1 MAGRYFIA
9 DAYTSQP
16 FAGNP
21 AGVCITDTP
30 VTDRWMQDVARE
42 MNLSETAF
50 LSKTEDGWDIRWF
63 TPQVEVTLCGHATCA
78 AAHILV
84 QEGEEEEG
92 TDIRFSSRGG
102 PLIAASEPCTSGDTG
117 GSQSLNMG
125 TVTLTFPALPATPA
139 PVPDGLEKALGVPV
153 EDFCI
158 SSMDWLVRT
167 GGAMMVE
174 AAEPDMAAI
183 AAMPPRGII
192 LTGAAD
198 GGRYDIVSRFF
209 APKIGIPE
217 DPVTGSAH
225 CVLGPYWQHLTGRNR
240 FHAFQ
245 ASRRG
250 GELIVEVLEEGK
262 GGDKTEEGTTGR
274 RVILTGNAITV
285 MKGTLT

>member
-1 MAGRYFIA
+1 V
-9 DAYTSQP
+9 DAYTSRP

-21 AGVCITDTP
+21 AGVCILGHP
-30 VTDRWMQDVARE
+30 VTEAWMQDVARE

-50 LSKTEDGWDIRWF
+50 LSRKETGWDIRWF
-63 TPQVEVTLCGHATCA
+63 TPHVEVNLCGHATCA
-78 AAHILV
+78 AAHVLV
-84 QEGEEEEG
+84 QEGEEEAGRE
-92 TDIRFSSRGG
+92 ILFFSRGG
-102 PLIAASEPCTSGDTG
+102 LLMAAAEPSTPGEKGNRSTG
-117 GSQSLNMG
+117 S
-125 TVTLTFPALPATPA
+125 VRLTFPALPATPA
-139 PVPDGLEKALGVPV
+139 PIPDGLEKAIGAPV

-158 SSMDWLVRT
+158 SSTDWLVRT
-167 GGAMMVE
+167 GGAMLVE
-174 AAEPDMAAI
+174 AADPDMAAI
-183 AAMPPRGII
+183 AALPPRGII

-250 GELIVEVLEEGK
+250 GELVVEIV
-262 GGDKTEEGTTGR
+262 GGREDGAEN
-274 RVILTGNAITV
+274 RVILTGDAITV
-285 MKGTLT
+285 MKGELA

>member
-1 MAGRYFIA
+1 MAGRYFIV
-9 DAYTSQP
+9 DAYTSRP

-21 AGVCITDTP
+21 AGVCITDQP
-30 VTDRWMQDVARE
+30 VTDAWMQDVARE

-50 LSKTEDGWDIRWF
+50 LSRIKDGWEIRWF

-78 AAHILV
+78 AAHVLV
-84 QEGEEEEG
+84 QEGEEEAG
-92 TDIRFSSRGG
+92 TAIRFSSRSG
-102 PLIAASEPCTSGDTG
+102 LLTAAAERCTREDTADR
-117 GSQSLNMG
+117 SVG
-125 TVTLTFPALPATPA
+125 TVTLTFPALPAAPA
-139 PVPDGLEKALGVPV
+139 PVPDGLEAALGVPV
-153 EDFCI
+153 EDFCV

-167 GGAMMVE
+167 GGAMLVE

-198 GGRYDIVSRFF
+198 GGRFDIISRFF

-250 GELIVEVLEEGK
+250 GELVVEVRESGEDESGN
-262 GGDKTEEGTTGR
+262 
-274 RVILTGNAITV
+274 RVVLIGEAVTV
-285 MKGTLT
+285 MKGILA

>member
-1 MAGRYFIA
+1 MAGRYFIV
-9 DAYTSQP
+9 DAYTSRP

-21 AGVCITDTP
+21 AGVCILGHP
-30 VTDRWMQDVARE
+30 VTEAWMQDVARE

-50 LSKTEDGWDIRWF
+50 LSRKETGWDIRWF
-63 TPQVEVTLCGHATCA
+63 TPHVEVNLCGHATCA
-78 AAHILV
+78 AAHVLV
-84 QEGEEEEG
+84 QEGEEEAGRE
-92 TDIRFSSRGG
+92 ILFFSRGG
-102 PLIAASEPCTSGDTG
+102 LLMAAAEPSTPGEKGNRSTG
-117 GSQSLNMG
+117 S
-125 TVTLTFPALPATPA
+125 VRLTFPALPATPA
-139 PVPDGLEKALGVPV
+139 PIPDGLEKAIGAPV

-158 SSMDWLVRT
+158 SSTDWLVRT
-167 GGAMMVE
+167 GGAMLVE
-174 AAEPDMAAI
+174 AADPDMAAI
-183 AAMPPRGII
+183 AALPPRGII

-250 GELIVEVLEEGK
+250 GELVVEIV
-262 GGDKTEEGTTGR
+262 GGREDGAEN
-274 RVILTGNAITV
+274 RVILTGDAITV
-285 MKGTLT
+285 MKGELA